1 MNLVNQE
8 ILNQVINQDYASI
21 DKTIEDFLRNQVS
34 KNNSSGLIFGLSGGV
49 DSAVTS
55 YLCHRALPNQTLAL
69 LMPDSKISPKTE
81 TEDAIKMVE
90 ELKLD
95 YKLIDINPIVNQYSK
110 YLEPSEKALGN
121 LRARVRAN
129 LLYYYAN
136 LKKYLVVGSS
146 DKSEFL
152 IGYFTK
158 FGDGSV
164 DILPIVSLYKTQVKK
179 MGEFL
184 GVSQSILSK
193 KSSPNLWLGHFAEEE
208 LGMSYDEIDSI
219 LYCIFDKKLSLEE
232 TAKLTQIEKSIV
244 NKVNQLYQT
253 SQHKRIT
260 APRPFEE

>member
-1 MNLVNQE
+1 MNQE
-8 ILNQVINQDYASI
+8 ILNEIINQDYASI
-21 DKTIEDFLRNQVS
+21 DKTIEEFLKNQVS

-49 DSAVTS
+49 DSAVAG
-55 YLCHRALPNQTLAL
+55 YLCHRALPDKTTTLL
-69 LMPDSKISPKTE
+69 LPDSKISPKSE

-90 ELKLD
+90 DLKLD
-95 YKLIDINPIVNQYSK
+95 YKLIDIHPIVNQYSK
-110 YLEPSEKALGN
+110 YLEPSERALGN
-121 LRARVRAN
+121 LRARIRAN

-158 FGDGSV
+158 FGDGSA
-164 DILPIVSLYKTQVKK
+164 DILPIVSLYKTQVRK

-208 LGMSYDEIDSI
+208 LGMSYEEIDSI
-219 LYCIFDKKLSLEE
+219 LYCLFDKKLSIDE
-232 TAKLTQIEKSIV
+232 TAKLTQIEKTTV
-244 NKVNQLYQT
+244 NKVDQLYQA
-253 SQHKRIT
+253 SHHKRIT